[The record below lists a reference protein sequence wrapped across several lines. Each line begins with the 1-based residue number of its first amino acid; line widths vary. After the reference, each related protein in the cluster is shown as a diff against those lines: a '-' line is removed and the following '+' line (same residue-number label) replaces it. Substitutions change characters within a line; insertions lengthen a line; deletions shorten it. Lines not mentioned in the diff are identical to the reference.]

1 MLRSI
6 GKQSEESVESVRAS
20 SSKPEVHNVL
30 YCGQR
35 RSEPWP
41 RVTCTEK
48 FPKFGHVVVKICEWT
63 DRQTDTH
70 RQTDRQEGTLMAII
84 RTTLGVK

>member
-63 DRQTDTH
+63 DRQTD
-70 RQTDRQEGTLMAII
+70 DRKAP
-84 RTTLGVK
+84 